1 MIQIDFKPT
10 ADKLRQ
16 FGWFALIGFPLIAVV
31 VLYSWLDWQPN
42 LVVYILLALGGVSG
56 LLAAVA
62 PRALRPIYVTMMLIA
77 IPIGFV
83 ISMVLLRLIY
93 YFLFTPMALWF
104 RLRGRDVM
112 HRSLDP
118 DRESYW
124 QDHRDV
130 SRPRTPGSYLR
141 LY

>member
-10 ADKLRQ
+10 TDKLRQ
-16 FGWFALIGFPLIAVV
+16 FGWVALFGFPLIAVV
-31 VLYSWLDWQPN
+31 VLYNWLAWQPN

-56 LLAAVA
+56 LLAATA
-62 PRALRPIYVTMMLIA
+62 PRALQPIYVAMMLIA

-93 YFLFTPMALWF
+93 YLLFTPMALWF
-104 RLRGRDVM
+104 RFRGRDTM
-112 HRSLDP
+112 NRTLDP
-118 DRESYW
+118 DCETYW
-124 QDHRDV
+124 QDHRDI